1 MAYISDR
8 DRRAF
13 EEAYKT
19 VVDNFT
25 EDEQVRIGKLA
36 GELNS
41 ILEAARKRQ
50 QEKLAKAA
58 P

>member
-1 MAYISDR
+1 MAQISDR

-19 VVDNFT
+19 VQDNFT
-25 EDEQVRIGKLA
+25 PDEQAHIGKLA

-41 ILEAARKRQ
+41 ILEAAKKREK
-50 QEKLAKAA
+50 EKLAKSA

>member
-1 MAYISDR
+1 MAHISDR

-19 VVDNFT
+19 VLDNFT
-25 EDEQVRIGKLA
+25 EDEQTRIGKLA

-41 ILEAARKRQ
+41 ILELTKKRQ
-50 QEKLAKAA
+50 QEKVAKAA
-58 P
+58 H

>member
-1 MAYISDR
+1 MAHISDR
-8 DRRAF
+8 DRRVF

-19 VVDNFT
+19 VLDNFA
-25 EDEQVRIGKLA
+25 EHEQARIGKLA

-41 ILEAARKRQ
+41 ILEAAKRRQ

-58 P
+58 H

>member
-1 MAYISDR
+1 MAPFSDR

-19 VVDNFT
+19 VLDNFT
-25 EDEQVRIGKLA
+25 EDEQTCVGKLA

-41 ILEAARKRQ
+41 ILELAKKRQ
-50 QEKLAKAA
+50 QEKLARAA
-58 P
+58 H